1 MIQNTKQEKEEEEEE
16 AVLRTGMQDDG
27 LGQGWI
33 DMWLLSLVSFW
44 EVDDSVL
51 K

>member
-1 MIQNTKQEKEEEEEE
+1 MIQNTKQEKEEEEEEE

-33 DMWLLSLVSFW
+33 DMWLPSLVSFERW
-44 EVDDSVL
+44 MVL
-51 K
+51 F